1 MALYVK
7 LLKMYF
13 DKERPKE
20 ANEERTA
27 LESKPDPPIWYVYFR
42 RERGAHGS
50 KEHGV
55 TVSVGS

>member
-1 MALYVK
+1 
-7 LLKMYF
+7 MYL

-42 RERGAHGS
+42 RERGAHGR
-50 KEHGV
+50 KEDGQLEHGV